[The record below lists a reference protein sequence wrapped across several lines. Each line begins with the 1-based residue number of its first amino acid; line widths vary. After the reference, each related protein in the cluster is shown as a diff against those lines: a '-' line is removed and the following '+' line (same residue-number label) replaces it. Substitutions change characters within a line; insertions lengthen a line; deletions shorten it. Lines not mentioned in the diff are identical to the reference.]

1 MGAAHAFFET
11 RRDCANSPFVLR
23 GEQRFYRRR
32 PPSRARARGERPCGR
47 TTPALTACAACPLFT
62 RTHPV

>member
-11 RRDCANSPFVLR
+11 RRDCANSPFELR
-23 GEQRFYRRR
+23 GEQRFPTAFNPQLGAGKVLLR
-32 PPSRARARGERPCGR
+32 R